1 MFGHKSN
8 QNNLA
13 TPPPPPP
20 ANPINHGMAS
30 PSLSSSLDFT
40 SQAHPTGPQQ
50 LTSVRIKEPFG
61 KIFIIFTTITLIAVL
76 AGTGYLFFSKK
87 KIESEIVGLTAQKAT
102 LMAEYSKPQNTT
114 LISSSQDIV
123 NRLKDFDKILNK
135 RIEWIK
141 ILKEFN
147 RETLKNTVYT
157 DVSMSADGTMQLT
170 GQTPDD
176 NTFAKVF
183 RAWESSEIIKS
194 ITVSSF
200 AKQESTEGL
209 SSTSALG
216 IPNYINFSL
225 SLSLKPELIYP
236 NTSKTNAQTP
246 ASTAAPAQTQNSAT
260 PSSNTNSTK

>member
-13 TPPPPPP
+13 TPPPPP
-20 ANPINHGMAS
+20 ANPPVRGMVN

-40 SQAHPTGPQQ
+40 NQVRPSGPQQ

-61 KIFIIFTTITLIAVL
+61 KIFIIFTTITLTIVI
-76 AGTGYLFFSKK
+76 AGTGFLFFSKK
-87 KIESEIVGLTAQKAT
+87 KIESEIIGLTAQKET
-102 LMAEYSKPQNTT
+102 LMAEYSKPQNTA
-114 LISSSQDIV
+114 LILSSQEIV
-123 NRLKDFDKILNK
+123 NKLKDFDKILNK

-141 ILKEFN
+141 ILKAFN
-147 RETLKNTVYT
+147 RETLKDVVYT
-157 DVSMSADGTMQLT
+157 DVSMSADGTMQLS
-170 GQTPDD
+170 GQTPNDS
-176 NTFAKVF
+176 TFAKAY

-200 AKQESTEGL
+200 AKQESTEG
-209 SSTSALG
+209 SESALG

-236 NTSKTNAQTP
+236 DSTTKKTNTSADSSTN
-246 ASTAAPAQTQNSAT
+246 APAQSNNPTQS
-260 PSSNTNSTK
+260 NSTTNTK

>member
-1 MFGHKSN
+1 MFARKSN
-8 QNNLA
+8 QNNL
-13 TPPPPPP
+13 TTPPPPP
-20 ANPINHGMAS
+20 ANPINHGVVN

-40 SQAHPTGPQQ
+40 SQAHPSGPQQ

-61 KIFIIFTTITLIAVL
+61 RIFVIFATLTLIIAV
-76 AGTGYLFFSKK
+76 AFTSYLFLSKRK
-87 KIESEIVGLTAQKAT
+87 LESEIVGLTAQKET
-102 LMAEYSKPQNTT
+102 LMAEYSKPQNTA
-114 LISSSQDIV
+114 LISSSQEIV
-123 NRLKDFDKILNK
+123 NKLKDFDKILNK

-147 RETLKNTVYT
+147 HETLKNVVYT
-157 DVSMSADGTMQLT
+157 DISISADGTMQLT

-194 ITVSSF
+194 IAVGSF
-200 AKQESTEGL
+200 AQQQSTEGS

-236 NTSKTNAQTP
+236 AASKNDAQASASTDASAQTN
-246 ASTAAPAQTQNSAT
+246 NSAQPSGN
-260 PSSNTNSTK
+260 PSSTK